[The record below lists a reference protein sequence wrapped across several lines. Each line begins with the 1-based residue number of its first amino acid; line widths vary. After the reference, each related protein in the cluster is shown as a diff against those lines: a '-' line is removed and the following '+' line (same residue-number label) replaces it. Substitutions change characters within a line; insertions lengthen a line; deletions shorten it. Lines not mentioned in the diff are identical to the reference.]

1 MDSIVSA
8 IPFQS
13 NHVCRL
19 VANVTIL
26 YIFCFHFNWTHH
38 HHHQQPSDNNSS
50 QPSSHSH
57 SQYQSATFLP
67 LENIYKTTVKKLMK
81 KTLNEVEWSAGSGFE
96 SEKKEKEIIRNEKLK
111 KELRNEFKQKTRF
124 SF

>member
-1 MDSIVSA
+1 
-8 IPFQS
+8 
-13 NHVCRL
+13 
-19 VANVTIL
+19 
-26 YIFCFHFNWTHH
+26 
-38 HHHQQPSDNNSS
+38 
-50 QPSSHSH
+50 
-57 SQYQSATFLP
+57 
-67 LENIYKTTVKKLMK
+67 MK